1 MQYCTLGE
9 QLYLNRRLAQ
19 NMEQSSFGKAEGQED
34 STELMEI
41 CWHGRHHRCRR
52 AVIMVP
58 RLTSGRVWLWSQRA
72 VCTVCHSSGSR
83 AWINEARFHKDRYMA
98 NLPTHVHGKIRM
110 DSTMND
116 AENTSMASWH
126 VLDTD
131 WCSNSVHV
139 ILHSIHSIIILD
151 LFPKKGGGAKPGLEA
166 RRLLAAAS
174 AWYQTFAKYRGLAVW
189 GHRGYVHHFI
199 PVCVSWRL
207 SVQILLKNLF
217 QFVLYCGSL
226 PPVSGGPTKAASL

>member
-1 MQYCTLGE
+1 MQYCTLAE

-19 NMEQSSFGKAEGQED
+19 NMEQSSFGKADGQED

-126 VLDTD
+126 VLASGRETVRVKRHIF
-131 WCSNSVHV
+131 NV
-139 ILHSIHSIIILD
+139 LRNGLLRYILD
-151 LFPKKGGGAKPGLEA
+151 TCP
-166 RRLLAAAS
+166 
-174 AWYQTFAKYRGLAVW
+174 
-189 GHRGYVHHFI
+189 
-199 PVCVSWRL
+199 
-207 SVQILLKNLF
+207 NL
-217 QFVLYCGSL
+217 
-226 PPVSGGPTKAASL
+226 